1 MIGRLIASYRAAAA
15 APVHPLTAILGVVCV
30 VVGTGVIQRYVRQE
44 QAALAQAYGQFRT
57 NAAAAAELRDQMLG
71 DRYPSDEDLDPLGA
85 GEDGS
90 MYDEEDLA
98 EIARQA
104 QVQP

>member
-1 MIGRLIASYRAAAA
+1 MIGRLLATYRAAAA
-15 APVHPLTAILGVVCV
+15 APVHPITAMLSVACV
-30 VVGTGVIQRYVRQE
+30 VVGTGVLHRYVQQQ
-44 QAALAQAYGQFRT
+44 QAELARAYATWRSQV
-57 NAAAAAELRDQMLG
+57 AAAAELRDP
-71 DRYPSDEDLDPLGA
+71 YPAQEDLDPLHA
-85 GEDGS
+85 GDPDDGS